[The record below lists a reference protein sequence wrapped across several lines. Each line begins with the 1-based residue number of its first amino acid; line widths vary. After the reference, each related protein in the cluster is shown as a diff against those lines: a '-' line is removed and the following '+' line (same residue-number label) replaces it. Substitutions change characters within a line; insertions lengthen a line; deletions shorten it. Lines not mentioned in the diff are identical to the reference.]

1 MKRDLRR
8 EYQSHNMR
16 NVPEGGMKTKKEKS
30 ERVKNKIGTVLG
42 AWKTKV
48 GREECEG
55 TK

>member
-1 MKRDLRR
+1 
-8 EYQSHNMR
+8 MR
-16 NVPEGGMKTKKEKS
+16 NVPEGGMKTKEEKS

-55 TK
+55 TKKVLEIVQNMTD